1 MIILYIQFS
10 QDHDLQHK
18 IDHEIKM
25 REGTTKLLAASK
37 HPAQLLEAARN
48 LLTSNHRIMAYMT
61 ELQKRKTAQALGR
74 QM

>member
-1 MIILYIQFS
+1 MCVLFL
-10 QDHDLQHK
+10 QDHDLQQK

-74 QM
+74 QT

>member
-1 MIILYIQFS
+1 
-10 QDHDLQHK
+10 
-18 IDHEIKM
+18 M